1 MKKYKFYTPPGLSE
15 CLMALLPQE
24 KYENII
30 DICCGSWNLLEAAR
44 KRFGSANYVGVDI
57 DEEAQNNC
65 FAQAVFRCEDGRTFS
80 MEEKERYDLILSNP
94 PFGYLKEEE
103 RVFADEATEAKC
115 IKGLCNKRYENEMI
129 QANLFLAK
137 ESGVMLFILPKTFFE
152 GDSYQ
157 SIRRELCRKYTV
169 LSVIELPIETFGS
182 SKISTYALIMANS
195 GKQKQRARL
204 QRITHKREKWE
215 VEEIAE
221 IAVDRLLEGTWIREH
236 SKQKMENH
244 IDIFRGSITSSQFN
258 KSGTGIEVYHNSS
271 IIRDGIWRP
280 SLRYCNDK
288 KYLDKSQTA
297 MPGDIIVNRV
307 GKSAGYWC
315 LNEKECI
322 VSDCLFVVR
331 ASGST
336 DICSRLI
343 QNSIRGR
350 LNVAVR
356 GVTTKYITKRDIL
369 DLL

>member
-1 MKKYKFYTPPGLSE
+1 MKKYKFYTPPELSE
-15 CLMALLPQE
+15 CLMTLLPQR
-24 KYENII
+24 KYGNII

-57 DEEAQNNC
+57 DDEAQNNC
-65 FAQAVFRCEDGRTFS
+65 FAQAVFQCKDGRIFA

-103 RVFADEATEAKC
+103 RAFADEATKAKC
-115 IKGLCNKRYENEMI
+115 IRGLCNKRYENEMM

-157 SIRRELCRKYTV
+157 SVRQELCRRYTV

-182 SKISTYALIMANS
+182 SRISTNALIMANI
-195 GKQKQRARL
+195 GKQKQQARL
-204 QRITHKREKWE
+204 QKITRKREKWE
-215 VEEIAE
+215 AEEIAE
-221 IAVDRLLEGTWIREH
+221 IAVDRLLEGTWIRARN
-236 SKQKMENH
+236 KQKTENR
-244 IDIFRGSITSSQFN
+244 IYVFRGTITSSQFN
-258 KSGTGIEVYHNSS
+258 KSGKGIEIYHNSS
-271 IIRDGIWRP
+271 IIKNGIWQP
-280 SLRYCNDK
+280 SVRYCNE
-288 KYLDKSQTA
+288 KYLDKSHTA

-315 LNEKECI
+315 LNKRAGI
-322 VSDCLFVVR
+322 VSDCLLVVR
-331 ASGST
+331 ASG
-336 DICSRLI
+336 DKEICNRLLR
-343 QNSIRGR
+343 NSIEGR
-350 LNVAVR
+350 INIAVR